1 MKISLAIFLMLAAT
15 VAVFAQKP
23 ATTPKLHASAI
34 QIDVVNV
41 GDVSI
46 PAEFRYAIYER
57 LIEQV
62 RASGIFQKVYR
73 SGDKAAPTCPDL
85 VTLHTSVEAFQEG
98 SQMKRELVP
107 VVVGNTKV
115 DVTTQR
121 DRPGRKDASGSEDGR
136 QSPDLRRE
144 PGRHQRSGQAD
155 HQAAGRELLARS
167 LQCTID
173 HRARQQRRGAD
184 R

>member
-1 MKISLAIFLMLAAT
+1 MKISLGLFLMLAAA
-15 VAVFAQKP
+15 VAVSAQKP

-62 RASGIFQKVYR
+62 RASGIFKTVYR
-73 SGDKAAPTCPDL
+73 SGDKAAANVPDL
-85 VTLHTSVEAFQEG
+85 VTLKTSVEAFQEG
-98 SQMKRELVP
+98 SQMKRELAP

-115 DVTTQR
+115 DVTTQVI
-121 DRPGRKDASGSEDGR
+121 GKDGKTLLDQKLTGKVRIFGENLGATNDLAKRITKLLVASF
-136 QSPDLRRE
+136 
-144 PGRHQRSGQAD
+144 
-155 HQAAGRELLARS
+155 
-167 LQCTID
+167 
-173 HRARQQRRGAD
+173 
-184 R
+184 